1 MSWKKVF
8 KDKILAPVVIGTI
21 IITIGAFF
29 DIKELSWMGIGVAL
43 VGSYF
48 LFRGRD

>member
-1 MSWKKVF
+1 MKNLF
-8 KDKILAPVVIGTI
+8 KNKILAPVVIGII

-29 DIKELSWMGIGVAL
+29 EIRVLFWLGIGVAL

-48 LFRGRD
+48 LFTGNK